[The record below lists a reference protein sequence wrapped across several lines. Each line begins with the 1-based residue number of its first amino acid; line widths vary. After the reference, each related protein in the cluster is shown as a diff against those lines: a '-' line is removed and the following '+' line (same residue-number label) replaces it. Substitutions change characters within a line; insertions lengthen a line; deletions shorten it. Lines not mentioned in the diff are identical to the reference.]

1 MKPNLSIE
9 RLIYG
14 LLIILSLLALG
25 MVASSDAASNF
36 VTVNAVYE
44 GF

>member
-1 MKPNLSIE
+1 MKLNPAIE

-14 LLIILSLLALG
+14 LLIVLSLIALG
-25 MVASSDAASNF
+25 MVASSNSAENF
-36 VTVNAVYE
+36 VTVNAVYQ